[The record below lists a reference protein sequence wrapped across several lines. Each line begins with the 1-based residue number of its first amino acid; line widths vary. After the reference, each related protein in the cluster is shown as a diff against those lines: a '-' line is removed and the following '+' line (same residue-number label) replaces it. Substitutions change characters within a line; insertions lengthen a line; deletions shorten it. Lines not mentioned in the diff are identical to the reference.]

1 MKTTINKYAAYIDM
15 TKIALPAML
24 ESLLTV
30 FIAVIDTKMISVMGD
45 KAISAVSLT
54 TQPKIFVLS
63 VFFALSVAL
72 SVFVAVAKGKNDGD
86 EARQYLFSILKLGL
100 AASFILGAF
109 LFAFA
114 RPVMEIVSKQKE
126 TVALSA
132 DFFGIVMGLM
142 IFQVAS
148 VILNGALRG
157 LGNTNVTLIAAVA
170 FGAADICFNYL
181 LIEGN
186 FGFPRLGVTGNAI
199 ATVLGSAA
207 ALTVSFFAVKRNGFL
222 GFDGF
227 FEHRFFKYPK
237 ILSEIKSKAGNIVL
251 ENLAM
256 RIGFLISGVIVSLFP
271 ATDTAVYFVGMLL
284 MNFSFACGDGLQS
297 AATAILGQRI
307 GKGDIICAKKSL
319 TDFLKAGLVASFAL
333 SFLYIIFADDFFGAY
348 FKSSEAISQ
357 GKTAACFVAAITF
370 FQIERII
377 TAAALRAAGE
387 TKLPRQ
393 AATLCVTVINPAAS
407 FILAYGLS
415 LGITGIWQ
423 ASLLTQIL
431 WFMLIFVKSRK
442 YF

>member
-1 MKTTINKYAAYIDM
+1 MKTTINKYAAYVEM
-15 TKIALPAML
+15 AKIALPAML

-30 FIAVIDTKMISVMGD
+30 LIAVIDTKMIAVLGD
-45 KAISAVSLT
+45 RAISAVSLT

-72 SVFVAVAKGKNDGD
+72 SVFIAVAKGKNDGD

-126 TVALSA
+126 TLALSA

-157 LGNTNVTLIAAVA
+157 LGKTHVTLIAAVA
-170 FGAADICFNYL
+170 FGATDICFNYL

-207 ALTVSFFAVKRNGFL
+207 ALFVSFLAVKRDNFL
-222 GFDGF
+222 GFNGF
-227 FEHRFFKYPK
+227 FGHRFFRYPK
-237 ILSEIKSKAGNIVL
+237 ILSEIKYKAGNIVL

-256 RIGFLISGVIVSLFP
+256 RVGFLISGVIVSLFP

-297 AATAILGQRI
+297 AATAILGQKL
-307 GKGDIICAKKSL
+307 GEGDIISAKRSL
-319 TDFLKAGLVASFAL
+319 NQFLKAGIFVALAFS
-333 SFLYIIFADDFFGAY
+333 SIYIIFADNFFGAY
-348 FKSSEAISQ
+348 FKNAEAISQ
-357 GKTAACFVAAITF
+357 GKIAACFVAAITC

-377 TAAALRAAGE
+377 TVAALRAAGE

-407 FILAYGLS
+407 FILAYGLG

-423 ASLLTQIL
+423 ASLLTQTL

-442 YF
+442 CL